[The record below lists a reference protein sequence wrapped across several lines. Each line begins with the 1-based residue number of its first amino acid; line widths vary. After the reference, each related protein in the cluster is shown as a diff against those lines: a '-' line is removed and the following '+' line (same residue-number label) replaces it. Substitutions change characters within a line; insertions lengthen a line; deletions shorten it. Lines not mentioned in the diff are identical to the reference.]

1 MRHRRKMGVPRYLL
15 MCVGILPA
23 VLIHYVVAVKS
34 VPHNADKVSQHG
46 HLRLPIPESPSV
58 TTNTTTH
65 VATSVDSENRRFER
79 SDAPVEEQTD
89 ADQLSKQHKK
99 FEILTY
105 ICNLFGL
112 VYFLSWTVSII
123 PVIIQSF
130 LKRSARHVSL
140 DTTLHD
146 VFGYFAYSVFTCGK
160 YHLQNTS
167 NTASGVYIHDVAL
180 IYDRGARQK
189 GPSNRCM
196 ATCIVVGCVQVFLWS
211 LASSGRLPQ
220 HDGLAD
226 GKNLNHFNVLSMLG
240 KFLSFCL
247 CPEIES
253 KSGSDQGHRKRSF
266 LSPTTGRKSNATS
279 NFNQRK
285 VSHQAANNLL
295 FHATIGTGLSIGN
308 VFLD

>member
-1 MRHRRKMGVPRYLL
+1 MLTKY
-15 MCVGILPA
+15 
-23 VLIHYVVAVKS
+23 
-34 VPHNADKVSQHG
+34 HNMAIYVSQFRKVHLLPQIPP
-46 HLRLPIPESPSV
+46 HMLRLVSTQKTGGLRDLMHLLKS
-58 TTNTTTH
+58 
-65 VATSVDSENRRFER
+65 R
-79 SDAPVEEQTD
+79 
-89 ADQLSKQHKK
+89 LM
-99 FEILTY
+99 